1 MSSPQRQ
8 TVAVLGLGNIGAAIA
23 GCLRAAN
30 QHDVTACARRPIDSL
45 FLDRNDGTEEVP
57 LRTVTD
63 PAQARPVDWVLL
75 CCKVQDTP
83 STAPWL
89 ARLCTSASHIAVLQN
104 GIGRVAQVAP
114 YTRTR
119 SCRAGRFCGPELRV
133 LARRHIVERAS
144 ERRLRYPR
152 LA

>member
-30 QHDVTACARRPIDSL
+30 QHDVTACARRPIDSF

-63 PAQARPVDWVLL
+63 PAQARPVD
-75 CCKVQDTP
+75 
-83 STAPWL
+83 
-89 ARLCTSASHIAVLQN
+89 
-104 GIGRVAQVAP
+104 
-114 YTRTR
+114 
-119 SCRAGRFCGPELRV
+119 
-133 LARRHIVERAS
+133 
-144 ERRLRYPR
+144 
-152 LA
+152 